1 MAGLPADRTHAV
13 VGVDGCAAGWV
24 GVVLGRAAAP
34 QGVFAATLH
43 DLARQ
48 VPDAAGFGV
57 DIPIG
62 LPVRGERSADLAARL
77 ALGPR
82 RSSVFSTPVREALT
96 AATHARATQVSRE
109 LTGKGISRQAYGL
122 APRILEAEA
131 WVVDLDVPVWEVHPE
146 LSFTTL
152 LGYPARASKK
162 TWSGIRE
169 RVTALAAAGI
179 ELGDLGEAGRRAAVD
194 DVVDAAAAAW
204 SAQRLLAGRGVAYP
218 DPPEVDERT
227 GRLVAIWA

>member
-1 MAGLPADRTHAV
+1 MPADHAHTA
-13 VGVDGCAAGWV
+13 VGGDGCAAGWI
-24 GVVLGRAAAP
+24 GVVLRREAAP
-34 QGVFAATLH
+34 QGVFAATLD

-62 LPVRGERSADLAARL
+62 LPASGQRRADLAARL

-82 RSSVFSTPVREALT
+82 RASVFITPVREALT
-96 AATHARATQVSRE
+96 ADTHARATEVSRE

-131 WVVDLDVPVWEVHPE
+131 WVADVRVPVWEVHPE
-146 LSFTTL
+146 LSFATL
-152 LGYPARASKK
+152 LGNPARASKK
-162 TWSGIRE
+162 TWSGMRE
-169 RVTALAAAGI
+169 RVVALRAAGI
-179 ELGDLGEAGRRAAVD
+179 ELDGLGDAGGHAAVD
-194 DVVDAAAAAW
+194 DVLDAAVAAW
-204 SAQRLLAGRGVAYP
+204 SAQRLLAGHGLSYP

-227 GRLVAIWA
+227 GRQVAIWA